1 MKGERRRTL
10 VNELTLEMNVK
21 VFAKNLSLETFQL
34 NRFSF
39 IASFSDNSENNFF
52 DWRVRYSINDVTF

>member
-39 IASFSDNSENNFF
+39 IDSFSDDSENNK
-52 DWRVRYSINDVTF
+52 